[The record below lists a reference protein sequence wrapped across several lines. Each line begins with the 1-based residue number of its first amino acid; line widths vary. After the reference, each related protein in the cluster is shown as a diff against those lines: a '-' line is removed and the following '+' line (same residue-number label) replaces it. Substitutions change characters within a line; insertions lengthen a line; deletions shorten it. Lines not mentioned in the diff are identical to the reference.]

1 MRVHADVDGDAGVS
15 GRAPDDCGDPFS
27 KRGPHFPLELWAA
40 RMVWERQHE
49 GAKRQPD
56 YFTIILA
63 VKVIHISTSPVVKFT
78 NIIISHVSKVISI
91 P

>member
-1 MRVHADVDGDAGVS
+1 MS
-15 GRAPDDCGDPFS
+15 GRAPNDGGDPFS

-40 RMVWERQHE
+40 RTVWERQHE

-56 YFTIILA
+56 NFTIILT
-63 VKVIHISTSPVVKFT
+63 VKVIRISMSLVVKFT